1 MNSNLSLRFTCI
13 RVICIISHIAV
24 QSQEMTNSDND
35 EDNNN
40 NNKNNDNNRLS
51 HFRKRLPSNLTQTGS

>member
-24 QSQEMTNSDND
+24 QSQEITNSDND
-35 EDNNN
+35 EDNN

-51 HFRKRLPSNLTQTGS
+51 HFRKRPPSNLTQTGS

>member
-24 QSQEMTNSDND
+24 QSQEITNSDND

-40 NNKNNDNNRLS
+40 NKNNDNNRLP
-51 HFRKRLPSNLTQTGS
+51 HFRKRPPSNLTQTGS